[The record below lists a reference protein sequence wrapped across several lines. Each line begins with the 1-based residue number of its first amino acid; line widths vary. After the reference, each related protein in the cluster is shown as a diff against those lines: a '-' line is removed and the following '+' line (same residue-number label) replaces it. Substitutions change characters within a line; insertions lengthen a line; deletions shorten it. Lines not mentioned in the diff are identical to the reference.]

1 MTAFKNCTNL
11 KKAIIPESVKVI
23 RYGAFTDCINM
34 KQEVTIKSG
43 VELGKTEKGY
53 FESAFAGSGITK
65 LIVEDEVKIPLREGT
80 NCPNLKEIEIG
91 DNVTIDG
98 AYGTFNNCPEL
109 TTVKMGKNIKITDM
123 WSNMTLFKN
132 CPKLEN
138 VTVESL
144 SEIAASAFV
153 GTGPALKGDIVINEG
168 VTTIGTSAFEG
179 CTNITSVSIPN
190 TVTNIGDRA
199 FYNCTGLGKINVN
212 MTKTEWEAVTKGS
225 NWNTNVT
232 AEIVFL
238 K

>member
-1 MTAFKNCTNL
+1 M
-11 KKAIIPESVKVI
+11 P
-23 RYGAFTDCINM
+23 
-34 KQEVTIKSG
+34 
-43 VELGKTEKGY
+43 KT
-53 FESAFAGSGITK
+53 S
-65 LIVEDEVKIPLREGT
+65 
-80 NCPNLKEIEIG
+80 
-91 DNVTIDG
+91 
-98 AYGTFNNCPEL
+98 
-109 TTVKMGKNIKITDM
+109 
-123 WSNMTLFKN
+123 
-132 CPKLEN
+132 PKLEN

-153 GTGPALKGDIVINEG
+153 GTGPALKGDIIIEEG

-225 NWNTNVT
+225 NWNTKVT